1 MHAVSALSF
10 GLALSIGLSICC
22 HPVYADSDST
32 VLTEE
37 AVSEKLAEASVST
50 EPEKFADP
58 LEFTGAAELAESA
71 ETAEAAQVAESA
83 DSTESAEE
91 ILSPEGAATGCF
103 TAKSGSFTLK
113 TVNTDSGA
121 AQTHTVTVTVD
132 KTVDQREKTQ
142 TCKYSVTSTGNWQT
156 VPFSD
161 GKKIFGMKLSDGTK
175 SNYFYTLYD
184 RLNLPKP
191 KGYIVSS
198 AAVSG
203 NYNAASD
210 KYKMGVEV
218 RWDHSN
224 SGGTGNNI
232 TSGSYFD
239 QTLLNEYAPVF
250 GQNDQRFTNI
260 YETEGVVKLL
270 LLTSCRNAG
279 LRLDCQESGTKNMT
293 VTLNYTPAEYYV
305 NFDSQGGSACAQAK
319 VKYDNDLYLPTPS
332 KKGYVFTGW
341 SGAGLTQSKGTVKN
355 LTATNQKVLDLTA
368 GWSPISYTVTYDSK
382 GGSSAGATTA
392 TYDRSFVLPVI
403 SRTGYQFLGWSG
415 GGLSGAT
422 GTVINLTDVNGGKV
436 SLTAGWSP
444 VKYRI
449 VLRENGG
456 TPCDS
461 IDISYDEEAELPI
474 PTREGYEFLGWSGA
488 GLVKKT
494 GKVKNLSV
502 YQDTEVELTAEWE
515 KIPEPEPE
523 PEEDETLKDIDRKLD
538 DLMEKKDDGQGTQVN
553 EYYNTYGMTS
563 QQAKAWL
570 EYLIGG
576 GSVRLKID
584 GVDFELVKNDD
595 GTISI
600 KLADMGNAKRVVIP
614 NEITI
619 GEVSYPI
626 TSIAAFCFK
635 NNDKLEEVVLGNHV
649 LRIEESAFEN
659 CKHLKQ
665 VTLNDGL
672 VAIGDRAFFGCTAL
686 KQIELKKGIQSIG
699 NSAFEASGLS
709 GTLTLNEG
717 LLSVGKR
724 AFYDCK
730 LLEHLYISA
739 SLLQIGDRAFSRCTA
754 LKTVTH
760 APHPELLKIGKQVFM
775 SDTALLRVQI
785 PEKLQLISSKAFFG
799 CSGLLKVK
807 GMNAVD
813 RIGDRAFEGC
823 RSLRSITLP
832 GKLQQ
837 IGKKAFYKCKRLKK
851 VTIRSRILSRVGKQA
866 FVKCSK
872 KLKFQ
877 VPRNKGARYQKLMKG
892 KY

>member
-1 MHAVSALSF
+1 MNVSKYKYRHLLLSAALAMSF
-10 GLALSIGLSICC
+10 MTAASSGS
-22 HPVYADSDST
+22 HPVYADPVSCEGIDQMPEN
-32 VLTEE
+32 EE
-37 AVSEKLAEASVST
+37 VSAAECLAEPMDLMEGDLQDSM
-50 EPEKFADP
+50 PEENMLQENMLQDNEEQ
-58 LEFTGAAELAESA
+58 LSA
-71 ETAEAAQVAESA
+71 Q
-83 DSTESAEE
+83 
-91 ILSPEGAATGCF
+91 GAATGCF

-121 AQTHTVTVTVD
+121 TQTHTVTVTVD
-132 KTVDQREKTQ
+132 KTIDQRVKTQ
-142 TCKYSVTSTGNWQT
+142 NCKYAVTSSGNWQT

-161 GKKIFGMKLSDGTK
+161 SKKIFGMKLSDGTK
-175 SNYFYTLYD
+175 SSYFYTLYD

-250 GQNDQRFTNI
+250 GQNDQRFSNT

-332 KKGYVFTGW
+332 KKGYTFTGW
-341 SGAGLTQSKGTVKN
+341 SGAGLTQAKGTVKN

-368 GWSPISYTVTYDSK
+368 GWSANSYTVTYDSK
-382 GGSSAGATTA
+382 GGSSAGATNA
-392 TYDRSFVLPVI
+392 AYDRSFVLPTVQ
-403 SRTGYQFLGWSG
+403 RTGYQFLGWSG

-422 GTVINLTDVNGGKV
+422 GTVINLTDKNGGTV
-436 SLTAGWSP
+436 SLSAGWSP
-444 VKYRI
+444 IKYKI

-456 TPCDS
+456 SPCES
-461 IDISYDEEAELPI
+461 IDISYDEEAELPT

-523 PEEDETLKDIDRKLD
+523 PEEDETLKDIDKKLD
-538 DLMEKKDDGQGTQVN
+538 DLMEKKTDPSTEIN

-563 QQAKAWL
+563 QQAKEWL

-600 KLADMGNAKRVVIP
+600 KLADMGNVKKVVIP

-635 NNDKLEEVVLGNHV
+635 NNDKVEEVVLGNHV

-659 CKHLKQ
+659 CKNLKRI
-665 VTLNDGL
+665 TLNDGL
-672 VAIGDRAFFGCTAL
+672 VSIGDKAFFGCTSL
-686 KQIELKKGIQSIG
+686 QQIELKKGIQSIG
-699 NSAFEASGLS
+699 NSAFEGSGLS
-709 GTLTLNEG
+709 GTLKLNEG

-724 AFYDCK
+724 AFFGCK
-730 LLEHLYISA
+730 ALEHLYISA
-739 SLLQIGDRAFSRCTA
+739 SLLQIGDQAFSQCTA

-760 APHPELLKIGKQVFM
+760 APHPELLKLGKQAFM
-775 SDTALLRVQI
+775 SDKALLRVQI
-785 PEKLQLISSKAFFG
+785 PEKLQLISNKAFFG
-799 CSGLLKVK
+799 CSALTRVK

-823 RSLRSITLP
+823 KALKTITLP

-837 IGKKAFYKCKRLKK
+837 IGKKAFYNCKRLKK
-851 VTIRSRILSRVGKQA
+851 VTIRSKILSRVGKQA

-877 VPRNKGARYQKLMKG
+877 VPKNKGVSYRKLMKG